1 MSIGK
6 KLRCWMLP
14 FAAGFF
20 LIPVTGK
27 TWHMDERAT
36 SGAST
41 AEDQPQAACRKI
53 TDITAKNTPVDLY
66 PSVAECVRD
75 EHYADAAK
83 IMVVALMFGRFDKLR
98 VPDETTHDVVYI
110 LQLHYVGDL
119 PTDKRLKL
127 ADETNK
133 IIKKGSPALNQL
145 CKDVRRIGH
154 PTYHPAYMIDH
165 GMGSFTSKTDGK
177 DTTSFDSENAWDKLM
192 VDYLHCE

>member
-1 MSIGK
+1 MNAPRLAPAQLKTSRRQHVER
-6 KLRCWMLP
+6 LRTL
-14 FAAGFF
+14 
-20 LIPVTGK
+20 LQK
-27 TWHMDERAT
+27 TPL
-36 SGAST
+36 ST
-41 AEDQPQAACRKI
+41 
-53 TDITAKNTPVDLY
+53 LY

-83 IMVVALMFGRFDKLR
+83 IMVVALMFGKFDKLR
-98 VPDETTHDVVYI
+98 VPDETAHDVVYI
-110 LQLHYVGDL
+110 LQLHYVSEL
-119 PTDKRLKL
+119 PTDQRLKL

-154 PTYHPAYMIDH
+154 PTYYPAYMIDH